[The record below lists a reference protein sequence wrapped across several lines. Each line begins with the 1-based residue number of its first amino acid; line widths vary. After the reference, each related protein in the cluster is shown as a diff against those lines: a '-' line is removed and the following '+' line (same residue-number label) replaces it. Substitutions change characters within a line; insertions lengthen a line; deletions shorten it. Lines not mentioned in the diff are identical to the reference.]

1 MVIFLP
7 FLLFS
12 PLFILVDGILKT
24 VVIVLLQPNPT
35 YFFITKCN
43 FQEKCMQQGVCTP
56 NTKSIIYVAPSVA
69 AIHLI
74 VTVF

>member
-35 YFFITKCN
+35 YFFITNVIFKKNACN
-43 FQEKCMQQGVCTP
+43 KV
-56 NTKSIIYVAPSVA
+56 YA
-69 AIHLI
+69 HLI
-74 VTVF
+74 LNQLFMMWRPLWRQFT